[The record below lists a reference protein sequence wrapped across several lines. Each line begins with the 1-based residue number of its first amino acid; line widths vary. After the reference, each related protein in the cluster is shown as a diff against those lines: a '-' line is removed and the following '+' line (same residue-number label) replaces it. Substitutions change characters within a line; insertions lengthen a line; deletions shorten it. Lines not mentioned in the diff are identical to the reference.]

1 VADVE
6 GIELSC
12 YMGATCRAAEQKHE
26 GLGSIYLPRPW
37 GGCGGPQPPIP
48 NMLSFELD
56 LISTRCTCAIM
67 NALKGVPSDWRLF
80 ALTAT

>member
-1 VADVE
+1 
-6 GIELSC
+6 
-12 YMGATCRAAEQKHE
+12 
-26 GLGSIYLPRPW
+26 
-37 GGCGGPQPPIP
+37 
-48 NMLSFELD
+48 MLSFELD